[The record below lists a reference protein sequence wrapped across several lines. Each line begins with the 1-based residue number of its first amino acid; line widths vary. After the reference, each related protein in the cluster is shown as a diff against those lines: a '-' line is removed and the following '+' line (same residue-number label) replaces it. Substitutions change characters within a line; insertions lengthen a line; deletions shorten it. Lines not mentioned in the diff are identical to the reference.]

1 MKRYAT
7 AISALLFL
15 TIGLSASQAS
25 SAQMQPASPS
35 QVVNDFYN
43 LLREKRYVEG
53 FRLSVYEGAVSTLSA
68 SELEE
73 LKPDFDKTF
82 AQIPTGVTIKGEQIT
97 QDVATVFIS
106 MPDSKTQDPVA
117 LIRVGGQWKVGDFET
132 YNLVRQQGRDFFFN
146 ARMFVNEHEIA
157 ELLKQMIASEFLYA
171 QNNKG
176 RIAGLT
182 ELVGNSVGDLPKELA
197 QGTARGYRFDLKING
212 PSFDILAVPLRY
224 GRSGKLS
231 FFANGA
237 GVRAA
242 DLQGKPATVMAPYF
256 QY

>member
-1 MKRYAT
+1 MKRYAI
-7 AISALLFL
+7 AITIFLALGTGL
-15 TIGLSASQAS
+15 TASQGS
-25 SAQMQPASPS
+25 SPQLQPGSPS

-43 LLREKRYVEG
+43 LLRNKQYVEG
-53 FRLSVYEGAVSTLSA
+53 FRLSVYDGAVSTLSA
-68 SELEE
+68 SELQE
-73 LKPDFDKTF
+73 LTPDFDSTF
-82 AQIPTGVTIKGEQIT
+82 AKIPAGVKIKGEQIT

-106 MPDSKTQDPVA
+106 MPNSQTNDPVA
-117 LIRVGGQWKVGDFET
+117 LIRVNGQWKVGDFET

-146 ARMFVNEHEIA
+146 AKMFVNEREIA
-157 ELLKQMIASEFLYA
+157 ELLKQMVASEFLYS

-176 RIAGLT
+176 RLANLGD
-182 ELVGNSVGDLPKELA
+182 LVNSAVNDLPKELS
-197 QGTARGYRFDLKING
+197 QGVVRGYKIDLRISG
-212 PSFDILAVPLRY
+212 PSFDILAVPTRY

-242 DLQGKPATVMAPYF
+242 DMQGKPANVMTPLF

>member
-1 MKRYAT
+1 M
-7 AISALLFL
+7 
-15 TIGLSASQAS
+15 IGLSASRTA
-25 SAQMQPASPS
+25 SAQYQPGSPS

-43 LLREKRYVEG
+43 LLRNKQYVEG
-53 FRLSVYEGAVSTLSA
+53 FRLSVYDGAVSSLSS
-68 SELEE
+68 SELQE
-73 LKPDFDKTF
+73 LKPDFDNTF
-82 AQIPTGVTIKGEQIT
+82 AKIPTGVKIKGEQIT

-106 MPDSKTQDPVA
+106 MPGKATDDPVA

-132 YNLVRQQGRDFFFN
+132 YNLVRQQGHDFFFN
-146 ARMFVNEHEIA
+146 AKMFVNEREIA
-157 ELLKQMIASEFLYA
+157 ELLKQMIASEFLYS

-176 RIAGLT
+176 KIASLL
-182 ELVGNSVGDLPKELA
+182 ELVNSSAGDLPKEL
-197 QGTARGYRFDLKING
+197 QRGSARGYKFEIKIAG
-212 PSFDILAVPLRY
+212 PSFDILAVPERY

-242 DLQGKPATVMAPYF
+242 DLQGKPASVMAPYF